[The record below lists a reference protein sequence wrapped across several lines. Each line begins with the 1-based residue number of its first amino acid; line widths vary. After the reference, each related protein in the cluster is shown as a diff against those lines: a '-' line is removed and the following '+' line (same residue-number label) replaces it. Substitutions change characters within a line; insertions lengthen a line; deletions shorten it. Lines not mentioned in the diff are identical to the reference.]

1 MSKKIVTFLAFSSA
15 ILMMANTSDAT
26 DFPSFPS
33 EWKVFPLIER
43 GYAPSAEELSAIPA
57 TLQGKSPVMVTV
69 DEEVDLAPVLGGIQ
83 TGATAWLYAEL
94 EVPEAMDY
102 EVGAGADWWFAF
114 YCNGEEAF
122 STLNSGNVLHPPQM
136 TDHKF
141 TVRLRPGRNL
151 FAVKFVSGSGSSVL
165 AMGGPREL
173 ALGKAARLAQE
184 RRAFYEKRGVPLE
197 VESVVPKDLQ
207 DKLAKGLA
215 PEGYVIDRA
224 WNKLLK
230 PLTSTLVAQNS
241 TGDSHG
247 KLEVLSAQC
256 DAEHGTVVILQGE
269 PWLEE
274 TEKLYVIIRDS
285 QDREL

>member
-1 MSKKIVTFLAFSSA
+1 
-15 ILMMANTSDAT
+15 MMTTLTLTKLPAAQMPM
-26 DFPSFPS
+26 FPSQ
-33 EWKVFPLIER
+33 WKVFAEVER
-43 GYAPSAEELSAIPA
+43 GYVPTRAELAAVPEQ
-57 TLQGKSPVMVTV
+57 LQGKRPVTVTV

-141 TVRLRPGRNL
+141 TVRLHPGRNL

-173 ALGKAARLAQE
+173 ALGKAARLAQ
-184 RRAFYEKRGVPLE
+184 
-197 VESVVPKDLQ
+197 
-207 DKLAKGLA
+207 
-215 PEGYVIDRA
+215 
-224 WNKLLK
+224 
-230 PLTSTLVAQNS
+230 
-241 TGDSHG
+241 
-247 KLEVLSAQC
+247 
-256 DAEHGTVVILQGE
+256 
-269 PWLEE
+269 
-274 TEKLYVIIRDS
+274 
-285 QDREL
+285 